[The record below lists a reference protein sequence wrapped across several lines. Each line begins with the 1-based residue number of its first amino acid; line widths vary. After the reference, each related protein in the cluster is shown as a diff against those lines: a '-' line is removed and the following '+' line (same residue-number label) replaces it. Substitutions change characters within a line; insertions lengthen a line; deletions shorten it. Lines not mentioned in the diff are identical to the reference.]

1 MSVFKPIPTVNQKK
15 WRGSESAET
24 HVPSKRGD
32 TFGIPKNI
40 DIALFPSQNAR
51 PSSFLGLA
59 KNFLFSL
66 QFSPTFSL
74 FKRRNWS
81 SPMAINLTEGAI
93 MMMCRGELKAEEV
106 KPVVQVIDV
115 KQVSTQAQQ
124 HSNTE
129 RFRVL
134 LSDGS
139 HHQQGMLATQMNA
152 LVKDGRLQKGSVVQ
166 LTQFVC
172 NVVQNR
178 M

>member
-1 MSVFKPIPTVNQKK
+1 
-15 WRGSESAET
+15 
-24 HVPSKRGD
+24 
-32 TFGIPKNI
+32 
-40 DIALFPSQNAR
+40 
-51 PSSFLGLA
+51 
-59 KNFLFSL
+59 
-66 QFSPTFSL
+66 
-74 FKRRNWS
+74 
-81 SPMAINLTEGAI
+81 MAINLTEGAI
-93 MMMCRGELKAEEV
+93 MMMCRGEMKAEEV
-106 KPVVQVIDV
+106 KPVLQLIDV

-124 HSNTE
+124 HTE

-152 LVKDGRLQKGSVVQ
+152 LVKEGKLQKGSVVQ

>member
-1 MSVFKPIPTVNQKK
+1 
-15 WRGSESAET
+15 
-24 HVPSKRGD
+24 
-32 TFGIPKNI
+32 
-40 DIALFPSQNAR
+40 
-51 PSSFLGLA
+51 
-59 KNFLFSL
+59 
-66 QFSPTFSL
+66 
-74 FKRRNWS
+74 
-81 SPMAINLTEGAI
+81 MAINLTEGAM

-106 KPVVQVIDV
+106 KPVLQVIDV

-129 RFRVL
+129 RFRVV

>member
-1 MSVFKPIPTVNQKK
+1 
-15 WRGSESAET
+15 
-24 HVPSKRGD
+24 
-32 TFGIPKNI
+32 
-40 DIALFPSQNAR
+40 
-51 PSSFLGLA
+51 
-59 KNFLFSL
+59 
-66 QFSPTFSL
+66 
-74 FKRRNWS
+74 
-81 SPMAINLTEGAI
+81 MAINLTEGAI

-129 RFRVL
+129 RYRVL

-178 M
+178 MIIIIVDLDLILERSDLIGEPVSAPRTVAVHPSTAQPGAGTGWCIYGPS